1 MGTERLYGVAS
12 ISNFCYTVAFFES
25 DCLLVSQLDKV
36 CQDEKPALGDIT
48 ATEAQKQN
56 IQAILEL
63 LEQAGEESPQV
74 LPALYLVTCAIGGE
88 KVVLCVAFITKEK
101 CSLKS
106 SSSQKKTFCFY
117 PLTPVTLSFRA
128 YK

>member
-1 MGTERLYGVAS
+1 M
-12 ISNFCYTVAFFES
+12 
-25 DCLLVSQLDKV
+25 SQLENM
-36 CQDEKPALGDIT
+36 CQDEKPALGDMT
-48 ATEAQKQN
+48 ATEAQKQK

-74 LPALYLVTCAIGGE
+74 LPALYLVTCAIDGE

-106 SSSQKKTFCFY
+106 SSSQKKRSVFI
-117 PLTPVTLSFRA
+117 LQRL
-128 YK
+128 